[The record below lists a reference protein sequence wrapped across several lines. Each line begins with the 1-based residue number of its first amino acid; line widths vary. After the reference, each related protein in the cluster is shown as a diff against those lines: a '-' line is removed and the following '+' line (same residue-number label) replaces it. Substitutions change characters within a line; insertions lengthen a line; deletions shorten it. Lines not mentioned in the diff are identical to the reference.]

1 MRSVIVIFFVVLG
14 STGGTFAQRLFVIE
28 KEGFTRPRQRQL
40 YGPGD
45 YIRLRLVD
53 ERVWYEQPIVEVHE
67 HYLEFADQAIVP
79 LAEIAAVRV
88 DNRALHGYWL
98 VITGEALPV
107 AGIGMVTLFALQGGI
122 GPTVVVVSAV
132 MIGGGLLARSYR
144 QKTYRPGRKW
154 QFITKEA
161 DGFRYRQFLR
171 PADGF

>member
-1 MRSVIVIFFVVLG
+1 MRSAIATFFLILI
-14 STGGTFAQRLFVIE
+14 STGGALAQRLFVIE

-45 YIRLRLVD
+45 YIRLRLTG
-53 ERVWYEQPIVEVHE
+53 ERVWYEQPIVEVHA
-67 HYLEFADQAIVP
+67 HYLEFADQAVVP

-88 DNRALHGYWL
+88 RNRTLQGYWL
-98 VITGEALPV
+98 AMTGDMLPV
-107 AGIGMVTLFALQGGI
+107 AGIGMVTLFALTGGI
-122 GPTVVVVSAV
+122 GPTAAVVSAV
-132 MIGGGLLARSYR
+132 MIGGGLWARTYR